1 MASDID
7 IERKSNPATMEED
20 RLANFRYYLHQ
31 IAGHTDDCLNFLD
44 MEHSYSKPWN
54 CRSRNSHSKPVKML
68 FATKC
73 MADGKGGEDI
83 DTVQRHRQPHPPY
96 DVNKARLAMEESE
109 KLVSLV
115 RPDDEKGDDWD
126 DLIDKTTWTPND
138 VKYFNQA
145 VKILHADRLARLSYK
160 GNWNEPVLRRITI
173 DKSARKL
180 RRTLALVNWRL
191 ESIQWLHSLLMEY
204 LSAPY
209 LVAYF
214 DIIQTLKW
222 KIPQLV
228 DRMTSAPLGRN
239 GMVVSEALTQLM
251 KRSWD
256 PVNLGGI
263 HHRTNK
269 LPGDPIIVVVP
280 YCPGNGFPSNSRP
293 YHWLTHLSNLG
304 TLITVITGA
313 ITSRMSTASCLEQ
326 MINSTRAK
334 ISELRSDYP
343 GRPIILVG
351 LSCGAAVACQVALVE
366 TVTAVVCFSFSL
378 HTVDEK
384 RGQPDDAILDLQC
397 PVLFVMGQNASLSSV
412 EGMEELRE
420 QMSAENG
427 LIVVGGAD
435 DQLRISRSKK
445 KDDGLTQSMVDK
457 CILDEVSDFLGGIL
471 EKIYESPRSSRP
483 TLPPHPSYSIE
494 PRRIYNSHRVTSER
508 KRKSTEQS
516 DPDLPPRIPAK
527 RGRKPKSLSTQTPKE
542 STKKQKIKQ
551 AKLPRSS
558 ALIQSTGAT
567 VIATGPSVSSAMTV
581 TVPSSS
587 TGGILSGA
595 VSSTDSCLTGGVT
608 STVSPFK
615 PSPLTGL
622 RLGPSS
628 MVEAKVNPE
637 SKTVQLSIQNG
648 IIRPGSALGATVASA
663 DGGITV
669 VGSAPV
675 NGSLVTA
682 AANANNTTGK
692 DIVIQ
697 VPGSTKSRSPL
708 ASNHGTMSSLSSLL
722 QQPSN
727 AIVVSPTKQRE
738 EMLHNVSAVDQAS
751 LVEELT
757 PDRLLELPVI
767 FEDQQ
772 LEESTPADSTST
784 VKVILSNNSSS
795 LAKKQSPSKNT
806 VPVIKVRP
814 QGLTYTKIVVRKKDD
829 KAESMPADDHQ
840 QSSNRGAPRIRHI
853 PATQHSQFC

>member
-1 MASDID
+1 
-7 IERKSNPATMEED
+7 
-20 RLANFRYYLHQ
+20 
-31 IAGHTDDCLNFLD
+31 
-44 MEHSYSKPWN
+44 MEHSYSKPGTWHPLN
-54 CRSRNSHSKPVKML
+54 NHSQPVKML
-68 FATKC
+68 FASKC
-73 MADGKGGEDI
+73 MAGERGGDDV
-83 DTVQRHRQPHPPY
+83 DTVARNRQPHPPY
-96 DVNKARLAMEESE
+96 DVTKARQAMEESE

-115 RPDDEKGDDWD
+115 RADDERGDDWD
-126 DLIDKTTWTPND
+126 ELIDKSTWTPND
-138 VKYFNQA
+138 IKYFNQA
-145 VKILHADRLARLSYK
+145 VKILHTDRLARLAYK
-160 GNWNEPVLRRITI
+160 GNVNEPVLRRITI

-180 RRTLALVNWRL
+180 RRILALVNWRL

-228 DRMTSAPLGRN
+228 DRMTAAPLGRN
-239 GMVVSEALTQLM
+239 GMIVSEALTQLM

-256 PVNLGGI
+256 PVNLGGS

-304 TLITVITGA
+304 TLITVITGSIA
-313 ITSRMSTASCLEQ
+313 SRTSTASCLEQ

-420 QMSAENG
+420 QMRAENG

-435 DQLRISRSKK
+435 DQLRISRTKK
-445 KDDGLTQSMVDK
+445 KTDGLTQSMVDR

-483 TLPPHPSYSIE
+483 TLPPHPSFTIE
-494 PRRIYNSHRVTSER
+494 QRRIYNSNRMGTER
-508 KRKSTEQS
+508 KRKSTDQS
-516 DPDLPPRIPAK
+516 DPDAPPRVPAK
-527 RGRKPKSLSTQTPKE
+527 RGRKPKSLSTQTPKATD
-542 STKKQKIKQ
+542 SKRQKIKQ
-551 AKLPRSS
+551 PATPRSS
-558 ALIQSTGAT
+558 NIIQSGSAT
-567 VIATGPSVSSAMTV
+567 VLGGGSPIVSAAAMTV
-581 TVPSSS
+581 TVPSNSS
-587 TGGILSGA
+587 
-595 VSSTDSCLTGGVT
+595 SSSITNATT
-608 STVSPFK
+608 ISPTK
-615 PSPLTGL
+615 PTLTGL
-622 RLGPSS
+622 RLGPDPNANANS
-628 MVEAKVNPE
+628 EA
-637 SKTVQLSIQNG
+637 KTVQLSIQNG
-648 IIRPGSALGATVASA
+648 VVRPGSSALCSGE
-663 DGGITV
+663 GGITV
-669 VGSAPV
+669 VGSAPIPPT
-675 NGSLVTA
+675 S
-682 AANANNTTGK
+682 K

-697 VPGSTKSRSPL
+697 VPGSAKSRSPM
-708 ASNHGTMSSLSSLL
+708 STHSSMSSLSTLL
-722 QQPSN
+722 QQPSPT
-727 AIVVSPTKQRE
+727 IVVSPSKQRE
-738 EMLHNVSAVDQAS
+738 EIIHSVSAVDQS
-751 LVEELT
+751 NLVEELT

-772 LEESTPADSTST
+772 LDSPPHPHPQPAESTFKVFVSNKTPPAANHS
-784 VKVILSNNSSS
+784 
-795 LAKKQSPSKNT
+795 T

-814 QGLTYTKIVVRKKDD
+814 GQQGLKYTKIVLRKKEDKGESVSAASVFVTEGAGDD
-829 KAESMPADDHQ
+829 
-840 QSSNRGAPRIRHI
+840 RGTPRIRHI